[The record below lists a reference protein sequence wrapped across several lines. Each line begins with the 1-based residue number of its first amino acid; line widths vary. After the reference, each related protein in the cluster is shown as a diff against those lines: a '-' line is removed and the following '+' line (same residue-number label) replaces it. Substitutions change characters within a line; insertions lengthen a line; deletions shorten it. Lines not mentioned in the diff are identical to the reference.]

1 MSLGKRERMKAL
13 PKMLADAERLLHTVL
28 ELTAFRYL
36 FALTIFALA
45 LAMRLAIFPL
55 DGGYPF
61 FTFYPAV
68 VLSALLCGTV
78 PTLVGIALSSFIID
92 FLLIPP
98 AWVVSLT
105 YEALS
110 SISIYVASSLL
121 ICLMIQRNRKRE
133 AEHALLAAIVRN
145 CDVAIMSKTLQGTIT
160 SWNPHAERLFG
171 YTSAEAIGQ
180 PMSLLFPEERKQEE
194 KELLSRIARGENVMG
209 FETLQVR
216 KDGSEVI
223 ASVTLSPVMD
233 RRGRI
238 VGASRVVHDITRRK
252 TLEDGLRQSN
262 QHLNTV
268 IEELKRSNQELDS
281 FAYIASHDLKEPL
294 RGIHNYASF
303 LQEDFGPQLDDE
315 GRSYLERMQRLTER
329 MTALIDCLLALSR
342 LGSAPLPMEAVDLN
356 KLVDELCEDL
366 APSLQALQVRVLRIG
381 SFPLVIG
388 NPLRLREIFQNLII
402 NGGKYNDK
410 PEKWVEVGCQK
421 REDEPVFY
429 VRDNG
434 IGIPFHHRENVF
446 RIFKRLHEQD
456 KYGGG
461 TGAGL
466 TIVKK
471 IVERHHGR
479 IWLESTEGE
488 GTTFFFTL
496 GKGKEDAARHTKGNI
511 WPLQTP

>member
-1 MSLGKRERMKAL
+1 
-13 PKMLADAERLLHTVL
+13 
-28 ELTAFRYL
+28 
-36 FALTIFALA
+36 
-45 LAMRLAIFPL
+45 
-55 DGGYPF
+55 
-61 FTFYPAV
+61 
-68 VLSALLCGTV
+68 
-78 PTLVGIALSSFIID
+78 
-92 FLLIPP
+92 
-98 AWVVSLT
+98 
-105 YEALS
+105 
-110 SISIYVASSLL
+110 
-121 ICLMIQRNRKRE
+121 
-133 AEHALLAAIVRN
+133 
-145 CDVAIMSKTLQGTIT
+145 
-160 SWNPHAERLFG
+160 
-171 YTSAEAIGQ
+171 
-180 PMSLLFPEERKQEE
+180 
-194 KELLSRIARGENVMG
+194 
-209 FETLQVR
+209 
-216 KDGSEVI
+216 
-223 ASVTLSPVMD
+223 
-233 RRGRI
+233 
-238 VGASRVVHDITRRK
+238 
-252 TLEDGLRQSN
+252 
-262 QHLNTV
+262 
-268 IEELKRSNQELDS
+268 
-281 FAYIASHDLKEPL
+281 
-294 RGIHNYASF
+294 
-303 LQEDFGPQLDDE
+303 LDDE